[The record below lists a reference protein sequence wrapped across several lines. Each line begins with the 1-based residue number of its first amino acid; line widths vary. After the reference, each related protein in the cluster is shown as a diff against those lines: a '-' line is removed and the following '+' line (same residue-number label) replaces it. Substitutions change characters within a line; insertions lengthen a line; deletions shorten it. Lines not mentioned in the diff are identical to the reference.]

1 MSTWRGW
8 IWERYKI
15 NCDMANNAFFIKDIT
30 NRFTNC
36 HHIHVR
42 KRLLWE
48 EAASINVSFRR
59 ESIHRSN
66 NFNLTIWLD
75 HESDTWGSHL
85 MAQTS
90 WGRFYNSSN
99 SAISRHIFVPAFEQ
113 RRHSNN
119 RFLWEILGQYWLDAL
134 NQINIWIQL
143 LFLKSL
149 QRLDVVNVKVSMPSS
164 IELIVNFEDPSCNIQ
179 ILRDQ
184 RSQRTDEFCLIINI
198 DAADGGWNV
207 SQLEDLFRTRFSG
220 V

>member
-1 MSTWRGW
+1 
-8 IWERYKI
+8 
-15 NCDMANNAFFIKDIT
+15 
-30 NRFTNC
+30 
-36 HHIHVR
+36 
-42 KRLLWE
+42 
-48 EAASINVSFRR
+48 
-59 ESIHRSN
+59 
-66 NFNLTIWLD
+66 
-75 HESDTWGSHL
+75 

-119 RFLWEILGQYWLDAL
+119 RFLWEILGQYWLDAI

-179 ILRDQ
+179 ILRNQ

-198 DAADGGWNV
+198 DAADGGRNV